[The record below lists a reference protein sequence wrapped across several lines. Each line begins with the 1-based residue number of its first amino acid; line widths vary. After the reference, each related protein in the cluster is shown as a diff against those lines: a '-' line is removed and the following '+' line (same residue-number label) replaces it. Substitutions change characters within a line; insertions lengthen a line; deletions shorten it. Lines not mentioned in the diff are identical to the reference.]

1 MSDELNLPEIKPGA
15 SLLDPPQI
23 RLTTNIVE
31 DEGGSASDS
40 ADDKDLSNMQEI
52 KEKKK
57 PKKKLKISPPS
68 FPKLRMSKKGRNIL
82 LAVLGVLTLLVVL
95 VMVFVALPAYATYQK
110 AQVLMARGE
119 KLKASMQ
126 TQDIN
131 IVENE
136 VRELKDELLDFESSL
151 NRLLWMKSLPVVGP
165 YMADSE
171 AATKAGVYGI
181 ETAEIVI
188 ETAKPYADII
198 GFGGA
203 DSQQTSDA
211 EESANDRIEFL
222 VQTIGGIIPKMDQI
236 SQKANQANA
245 ELKKIDPNRYPEEFR
260 GIKVRDK
267 LKNGLILAEEATEM
281 IANSKPLLEAAPYLI
296 GVDDT
301 RTYLL
306 LFQNDKELRPTGG
319 FLTAYSIV
327 EVKDGKLN
335 PVSSND
341 IYNLDAKYSP
351 TIDAPKPIVDYI
363 GGIYKASNNLR
374 LRDMNWSPDF
384 EESMKLFLE
393 EADKAGI
400 PEVDGIIAVDTH
412 IAVALL
418 DVIGPIGVPGFGN
431 FSTEIVPECECPQVI
446 YELESYADNEGPVV
460 WDPVS
465 GKIVFAPS
473 NYYNRK
479 DIVGPLMTSMMTNA
493 LGQPKEKMPALFEAG
508 WNSLLNKHVLLYML
522 DEKAQQ
528 GITSFGIGGKVKDF
542 DGDYLHVNDANLG
555 GRKSNLYVTQEVTQD
570 IEVQGDGS
578 IVKTL
583 SLTYKNPKE
592 HDGWL
597 NSMLPNWTRVYVPK
611 GSELISVEGFEDQA
625 EPYEELGKT
634 VFSGG
639 FELRPQGVKE
649 IVIKYKLPFKA
660 EEDYELF
667 IQKQPGKDMPFYTI
681 NIGKQVEELFLKT
694 DKEFRFKI

>member
-1 MSDELNLPEIKPGA
+1 MPDELNLPEIKPGA

-23 RLTTNIVE
+23 RLTNNIIE
-31 DEGGSASDS
+31 DNGGGT
-40 ADDKDLSNMQEI
+40 DDNKEYNNQSNMENDN
-52 KEKKK
+52 K
-57 PKKKLKISPPS
+57 PDKVRRKLPKFKFSIS
-68 FPKLRMSKKGRNIL
+68 KRKRNIL
-82 LAVLGVLTLLVVL
+82 LGVLGVLTVLIVL
-95 VMVFVALPAYATYQK
+95 VTVFVALPAYATYQK
-110 AQVLMARGE
+110 AQVLMERGE

-131 IVENE
+131 VIEGE
-136 VRELKDELLDFESSL
+136 VRELKVELLDFQSSL
-151 NRLLWMKSLPVVGP
+151 NKLLWMKSLPKVGA
-165 YMADSE
+165 YVADSE
-171 AATKAGVYGI
+171 SATKAGVYGV

-198 GFGGA
+198 GFGGPN
-203 DSQQTSDA
+203 SQQPTDA

-222 VQTIGGIIPKMDQI
+222 VQTIGDIVPKMDQI
-236 SQKANQANA
+236 SEKANLANS
-245 ELKKIDPNRYPEEFR
+245 ELQKIDPNRYPEEFR
-260 GIKVRDK
+260 GMKVRDQ

-281 IANSKPLLEAAPYLI
+281 IANSKPLLEAAPYLL
-296 GVDDT
+296 GVDET

-319 FLTAYSIV
+319 FLTAYSIM
-327 EVKDGKLN
+327 EVTDGKIN

-341 IYNLDAKYSP
+341 IYNLDAKYRP
-351 TIDAPKPIVDYI
+351 VIDAPEPVVDYI
-363 GGIYKASNNLR
+363 GGIYNASDNFR

-384 EESMKLFLE
+384 EESMKLFLR

-400 PEVDGIIAVDTH
+400 PEIDGIVAVDTN

-431 FSTEIVPECECPQVI
+431 FSTEIVPECDCPQVI

-465 GKIVFAPS
+465 GEIVFAPS

-508 WNSLLNKHVLLYML
+508 WNSLINKHVLLYML
-522 DEKAQQ
+522 DEKAQN
-528 GITSFGIGGKVKDF
+528 GIASFGIGGKIKEF

-570 IEVQGDGS
+570 IEIQDDGS
-578 IVKTL
+578 IIKTL
-583 SLTYKNPKE
+583 TLTYKNPKE

-611 GSELISVEGFEDQA
+611 GSELIEVQGFEDNA

-634 VFSGG
+634 VFAGG

-660 EEDYELF
+660 GEDYEILV
-667 IQKQPGKDMPFYTI
+667 QKQPGKDMPLHTI
-681 NIGKQVEELFLKT
+681 NIGKQVEETFLKT
-694 DKEFRFKI
+694 DKTFRFKV